1 MYLYMIMNVFAYDIS
16 PWHMHISIAAC
27 FCYTSNVYTTS
38 YNHTTRLDYEQI
50 SEYLG

>member
-1 MYLYMIMNVFAYDIS
+1 
-16 PWHMHISIAAC
+16 MHISIAA
-27 FCYTSNVYTTS
+27 CYTSNVYTTS